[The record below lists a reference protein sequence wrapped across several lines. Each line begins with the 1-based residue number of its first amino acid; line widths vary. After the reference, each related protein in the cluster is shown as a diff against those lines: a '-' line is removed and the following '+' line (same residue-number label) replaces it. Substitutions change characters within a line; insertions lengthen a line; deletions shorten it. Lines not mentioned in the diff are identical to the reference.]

1 VSPAVA
7 AAGAVADPNWDGGGD
22 GGETREESNK
32 DEKNFEINL
41 NKPSKSNTPHAAAQF
56 DLVSIYIF
64 T

>member
-1 VSPAVA
+1 VSPA
-7 AAGAVADPNWDGGGD
+7 AAGAVADPNWVGGGD

-32 DEKNFEINL
+32 DEESFEINL
-41 NKPSKSNTPHAAAQF
+41 NKPSKANTPHTAAQF